1 MMLRPKSLPLFLSQV
16 CTGGV
21 QHALLLRSDGIML
34 ASSQDRPD
42 AEYFDDE
49 KLVGA
54 ICAGMWFNFAE
65 ETADS
70 LGKTESELGDG
81 DSSLRGNLRSM
92 IVECEGGRLC
102 AAPVG
107 SLLIC
112 LKGDLS
118 VQLGLLKLKTEA
130 LAEEFRTVLATDIVN
145 ESTVET

>member
-1 MMLRPKSLPLFLSQV
+1 
-16 CTGGV
+16 
-21 QHALLLRSDGIML
+21 
-34 ASSQDRPD
+34 
-42 AEYFDDE
+42 
-49 KLVGA
+49 
-54 ICAGMWFNFAE
+54 MWFNFAE

>member
-1 MMLRPKSLPLFLSQV
+1 
-16 CTGGV
+16 
-21 QHALLLRSDGIML
+21 ML

-92 IVECEGGRLC
+92 IVECEVSYRFQFFLSSK
-102 AAPVG
+102 ASNILLRS
-107 SLLIC
+107 SLNL
-112 LKGDLS
+112 
-118 VQLGLLKLKTEA
+118 
-130 LAEEFRTVLATDIVN
+130 
-145 ESTVET
+145 